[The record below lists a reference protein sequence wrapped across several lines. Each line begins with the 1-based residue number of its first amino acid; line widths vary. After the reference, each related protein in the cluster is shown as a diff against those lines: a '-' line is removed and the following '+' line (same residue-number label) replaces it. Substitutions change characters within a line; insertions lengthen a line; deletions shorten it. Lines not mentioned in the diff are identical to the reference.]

1 VDQFEQTFTSKML
14 QLLSVLADVHINKTY
29 DASKLPI
36 LLGSLGRHF
45 GEQRALGI
53 VKTRQGFLS

>member
-1 VDQFEQTFTSKML
+1 MAQFEQAFTSKML

-29 DASKLPI
+29 DTSELPI

-45 GEQRALGI
+45 G
-53 VKTRQGFLS
+53 